1 MKHLLLSIL
10 LLGSQLHAA
19 EPQRFDLTKRASEID
34 PRAKE
39 HPEIKFTF
47 TDDKGKSAESIRRT
61 SRSSIV
67 MGSGFGGHFRAV
79 QGFPNILVEISGF
92 DPTAGFLEMAVREMG
107 AHRILF
113 ARERSFAT
121 EFAKVLGAAISDDDR
136 KLIFGGNLRR
146 LLAPMFNR
154 KGWTM
159 A

>member
-1 MKHLLLSIL
+1 M
-10 LLGSQLHAA
+10 HAGG
-19 EPQRFDLTKRASEID
+19 EWE
-34 PRAKE
+34 
-39 HPEIKFTF
+39 
-47 TDDKGKSAESIRRT
+47 KGI
-61 SRSSIV
+61 
-67 MGSGFGGHFRAV
+67 RAV

-146 LLAPMFNR
+146 LLAPMFKR